1 SRRSSSSLLGQRH
14 IDETAYASRLECK
27 FHLAIEVMAE
37 AALHQPSAETTARR
51 RDHAGAAGFPP
62 FQAQATLAG
71 APADRDLPFRHRK
84 RAVLE
89 RVGAQL
95 VQRHR
100 ERERWPRAKPHRR
113 AVDPEALQPM
123 AHA

>member
-1 SRRSSSSLLGQRH
+1 PRATAHARSPRLQGRAGGPRAGPGAGMRPRPPGRARGSRRSPSSLLGQRH

-51 RDHAGAAGFPP
+51 RDHAGAAAFPP

-71 APADRDLPFRHRK
+71 APADRDLPF
-84 RAVLE
+84 
-89 RVGAQL
+89 
-95 VQRHR
+95 
-100 ERERWPRAKPHRR
+100 
-113 AVDPEALQPM
+113 
-123 AHA
+123 